1 MTTND
6 KKWKIE
12 FEDKPWSTI
21 SEGVKSEGQGF
32 YKISF
37 DGLHYGFISKE
48 ALDKQTTGEILAFVE
63 QMLND
68 AHSLA
73 LKEHD

>member
-1 MTTND
+1 MN
-6 KKWKIE
+6 KKWTIE
-12 FEDKPWSTI
+12 FKDMLWASI
-21 SEGVKSEGQGF
+21 NNGIKSEGMGF
-32 YKISF
+32 YIINF
-37 DGLHYGFISKE
+37 DGHRYGFISKE
-48 ALDKQTTGEILAFVE
+48 AWDKQTTGEILEFVE

>member
-1 MTTND
+1 MTKND

-21 SEGVKSEGQGF
+21 SEGVKSEGQG
-32 YKISF
+32 YYRISF
-37 DGLHYGFISKE
+37 EGHHYGFISKE
-48 ALDKQTTGEILAFVE
+48 AWDDKSTGEILAFVE

-68 AHSLA
+68 TYSLA